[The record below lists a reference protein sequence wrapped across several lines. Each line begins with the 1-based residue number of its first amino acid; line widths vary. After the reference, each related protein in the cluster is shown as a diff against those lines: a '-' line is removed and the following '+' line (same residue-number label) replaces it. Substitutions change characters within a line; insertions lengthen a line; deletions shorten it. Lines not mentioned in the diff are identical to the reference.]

1 MQFDPRR
8 NISSFPF
15 VRVFLALVGCA
26 LMAYCFRYYL
36 PLPPDSPEH
45 VMRHVAALIVG
56 TLILLGTIWV

>member
-26 LMAYCFRYYL
+26 LMAYCFQYYL
-36 PLPPDSPEH
+36 TLPQTRLNTSC
-45 VMRHVAALIVG
+45 A
-56 TLILLGTIWV
+56 TWLL